1 MAFKGI
7 IDPMMIKLGFICFLW
22 GLLATIVM
30 AKEEQTLPK
39 WEFGLG
45 PSLLSYP
52 DYPGSKEQ
60 NNLILPFPYITYRS
74 PNFTINQREIKKP
87 LYTYRNVELDL
98 SLSGTVPVSSKDNA
112 AREGMEDLDASAG
125 IGPVIKVGLYQNE
138 LNQVKLEWPVRW
150 ILATD
155 FRSVHEEGFVT
166 SPGLYYYYRQNFTHK
181 QRIKITLQIN
191 ANFATAKNNNY
202 FYGVNPSEAT
212 ATRPAYRPTGGFSGM
227 LYGMS
232 LNWHIGDYW
241 VGAFYRLR
249 DLSNT
254 VFEKS
259 PLIETTRS
267 ETFGMTVTWNFYT
280 SDETVQGL
288 E

>member
-1 MAFKGI
+1 
-7 IDPMMIKLGFICFLW
+7 MMIKLGFMCLFW
-22 GLLATIVM
+22 GFFSGFAI
-30 AKEEQTLPK
+30 AKGQQTLPK

-45 PSLLSYP
+45 PALLSYP

-74 PNFTINQREIKKP
+74 PDFTIDQREIKKP
-87 LYTYRNVELDL
+87 LYEIQNIELDL

-112 AREGMEDLDASAG
+112 AREGMADLDGSAG
-125 IGPVIKVGLYQNE
+125 IGPVIKVSLYQNN
-138 LNQVKLEWPVRW
+138 LNQIKLEWPVRW
-150 ILATD
+150 VLATD
-155 FRSVHEEGFVT
+155 FRSIHEEGFVT
-166 SPGLYYYYRQNFTHK
+166 SPGLYYYYRQNFTQN
-181 QRIKITLQIN
+181 QRIKITFQMN

-202 FYGVNPSEAT
+202 FYGVKPSEAT
-212 ATRPAYRPTGGFSGM
+212 TTRPAYRPTGGFSGM
-227 LYGMS
+227 LYGMGLS
-232 LNWHIGDYW
+232 WHVGEYW

-249 DLSNT
+249 DLKNT
-254 VFEKS
+254 VFENS

-267 ETFGMTVTWNFYT
+267 ETFGLTMTWNFYT

>member
-1 MAFKGI
+1 
-7 IDPMMIKLGFICFLW
+7 MMIKLGLIGFLW
-22 GLLATIVM
+22 IFVSALAI
-30 AKEEQTLPK
+30 AKDQQTLPK

-45 PSLLSYP
+45 PALLSYP

-60 NNLILPFPYITYRS
+60 NNLILPFPYITYRGS
-74 PNFTINQREIKKP
+74 DFTINQREIKKP
-87 LYTYRNVELDL
+87 LYEFENIELDL

-112 AREGMEDLDASAG
+112 AREGMEDLDGSAG
-125 IGPVIKVGLYQNE
+125 IGPVIKVSLYQNK

-150 ILATD
+150 VLATD
-155 FRSVHEEGFVT
+155 FRSIHEEGFVT
-166 SPGLYYYYRQNFTHK
+166 SPGLYYYYRQSFTHD
-181 QRIKITLQIN
+181 RRVKITVQIN

-202 FYGVNPSEAT
+202 FYGVKPSEAT
-212 ATRPAYRPTGGFSGM
+212 ATRPAYQPTGGFSGM

-249 DLSNT
+249 DLKNV

-267 ETFGMTVTWNFYT
+267 ETFGLTITWNFYT

>member
-1 MAFKGI
+1 
-7 IDPMMIKLGFICFLW
+7 MMIKLGFICFLW
-22 GLLATIVM
+22 GIVTSFAM
-30 AKEEQTLPK
+30 ANEEQTLPK

-60 NNLILPFPYITYRS
+60 NNLILPFPYIIYRS

-87 LYTYRNVELDL
+87 LYSYQNIELDL
-98 SLSGTVPVSSKDNA
+98 SLSGTIPVSSKDNA

-125 IGPVIKVGLYQNE
+125 IGPVIKFGLYQNE

-155 FRSVHEEGFVT
+155 FRSIHEEGFVT
-166 SPGLYYYYRQNFTHK
+166 SPGLYYYYRQSFAHD
-181 QRIKITLQIN
+181 QRVKITLQIN

-202 FYGVNPSEAT
+202 FYGVKPSEAT

-232 LNWHIGDYW
+232 LNWHIEDYW

-249 DLSNT
+249 DLKNT
-254 VFEKS
+254 VFENS

-280 SDETVQGL
+280 SDETIQGL